1 MAASEASCLFL
12 RLVISLHARRRY
24 PDCVAVLCA
33 VGSGENLPDMV
44 YNKINGNCKKYN
56 KTTGTKRKQQ
66 QKKKKIV
73 TQEIQLTEMTE
84 KQVGGRNVDR
94 HIVLI

>member
-1 MAASEASCLFL
+1 LAASEASCLFL

-66 QKKKKIV
+66 QKKKNSNARDTINRDDGK
-73 TQEIQLTEMTE
+73 TSW
-84 KQVGGRNVDR
+84 G
-94 HIVLI
+94 